1 MSWPTLRSRLSDAA
15 LALWSLLALFLLL
28 APVLIVVPMSFS
40 AGKELEFP
48 PRDFSLHW
56 YVRLFADPLWIE
68 ALRTSLV
75 LAVTSSLLALVAG
88 SLAAYA
94 LVRNSVIW
102 RDGVTASFIGPMVVP
117 PVVLAVAAYL
127 VYARLG
133 LLGTM
138 PGLVLA
144 HTVLSLPFV
153 VMIVSNAVAAFD
165 ERIEQAAISLG
176 ASRATVLARV
186 VAPALTPHLLVSWLF
201 AFAVSFD
208 EVVLTFFIAGIH
220 TTIPKKMFITL
231 RNEIDPTITAVS
243 ALLIA
248 VTVLIGIVAILLLQ
262 RRLLAVVGAE
272 KS

>member
-1 MSWPTLRSRLSDAA
+1 MSRRAIRSRLSDMA
-15 LALWSLLALFLLL
+15 LALWALAGLFLLL
-28 APVLIVVPMSFS
+28 APVLVVVPMSFS
-40 AGKELEFP
+40 AGKGLEFP
-48 PRDFSLHW
+48 PQGFSLHW
-56 YVRLFADPLWIE
+56 YGKLFADPLWME
-68 ALRTSLV
+68 ALRTSLI
-75 LAVTSSLLALVAG
+75 LAATSSLLALAAG

-102 RDGVTASFIGPMVVP
+102 REGIAASFIGPMVVP

-165 ERIEQAAISLG
+165 ERIEQAAVSLG
-176 ASRATVLARV
+176 ATRATVLTRV
-186 VAPALTPHLLVSWLF
+186 VAPALMPHLLVSWLF

-248 VTVLIGIVAILLLQ
+248 VTVLIGIVAVLLLQ
-262 RRLLAVVGAE
+262 RRILTVVGAE
-272 KS
+272 KT

>member
-1 MSWPTLRSRLSDAA
+1 MSRRAIRSRLSDMA
-15 LALWSLLALFLLL
+15 LALWALAGLFLLL
-28 APVLIVVPMSFS
+28 APVLVVVPMSFS
-40 AGKELEFP
+40 AGKGLEFP
-48 PRDFSLHW
+48 PQGFSLHW
-56 YVRLFADPLWIE
+56 YGKLFADPLWME

-75 LAVTSSLLALVAG
+75 LAATSSLLALATG

-102 RDGVTASFIGPMVVP
+102 REGIAASFIGPMVVP

-165 ERIEQAAISLG
+165 ERIEQAAVSLG
-176 ASRATVLARV
+176 ATRATVLTRV
-186 VAPALTPHLLVSWLF
+186 VAPALMPHLLVSWLF

-248 VTVLIGIVAILLLQ
+248 VTVLIGVVAVLLLQ
-262 RRLLAVVGAE
+262 RRILAVVGAE
-272 KS
+272 KT

>member
-1 MSWPTLRSRLSDAA
+1 MSRRAIRSRLSDMA
-15 LALWSLLALFLLL
+15 LALWALAGLFLLL
-28 APVLIVVPMSFS
+28 APVLVVVPMSFS
-40 AGKELEFP
+40 AGKGLEFP
-48 PRDFSLHW
+48 PQGFSLHW
-56 YVRLFADPLWIE
+56 YGKLFADPLWME
-68 ALRTSLV
+68 ALRTSLI
-75 LAVTSSLLALVAG
+75 LAATSSLLALATG

-102 RDGVTASFIGPMVVP
+102 REGIAASFIGPMVVP

-165 ERIEQAAISLG
+165 ERIEQAAVSLG
-176 ASRATVLARV
+176 ATRATVLTRV
-186 VAPALTPHLLVSWLF
+186 VAPALMPHLLVSWLF

-248 VTVLIGIVAILLLQ
+248 VTVLIGIVAVLLLQ
-262 RRLLAVVGAE
+262 RRILAVVGAE
-272 KS
+272 KT

>member
-1 MSWPTLRSRLSDAA
+1 MNWQALSSRLSDAA
-15 LALWSLLALFLLL
+15 LALWSLFALFLLL
-28 APVLIVVPMSFS
+28 APVLVVVPMSFS
-40 AGKELEFP
+40 ASKGLEFP
-48 PRDFSLHW
+48 PQGFSLHW
-56 YVRLFADPLWIE
+56 YGKLFADPLWIE

-75 LAVTSSLLALVAG
+75 LAATSSLLALAAG

-94 LVRNSVIW
+94 LVRNSVVW
-102 RDGVTASFIGPMVVP
+102 REAVAASFIGPMVVP

-176 ASRATVLARV
+176 ASRATVLTRV
-186 VAPALTPHLLVSWLF
+186 VAPALMPHLLVSWLF

-208 EVVLTFFIAGIH
+208 EVVLTFFIAGVH

-231 RNEIDPTITAVS
+231 RNEIDPTVTAVS

-248 VTVLIGIVAILLLQ
+248 VTVLIGVIAVLLLK
-262 RRLLAVVGAE
+262 RRILTVVGAE
-272 KS
+272 KT

>member
-1 MSWPTLRSRLSDAA
+1 MSRRAIRSRLFDMA
-15 LALWSLLALFLLL
+15 LALWALTGLFLLL
-28 APVLIVVPMSFS
+28 APVLVVVPMSFS
-40 AGKELEFP
+40 AGKGLEFP
-48 PRDFSLHW
+48 PQGFSLHW
-56 YVRLFADPLWIE
+56 YGKLFADPLWME
-68 ALRTSLV
+68 ALRTSLI
-75 LAVTSSLLALVAG
+75 LAATSSLLALATG

-102 RDGVTASFIGPMVVP
+102 REGIAASFIGPMVVP

-165 ERIEQAAISLG
+165 ERIEQAAVSLG
-176 ASRATVLARV
+176 ATRATVLTRV
-186 VAPALTPHLLVSWLF
+186 VAPALMPHLIVSWLF

-248 VTVLIGIVAILLLQ
+248 VTVLIGMVAVLLLQ
-262 RRLLAVVGAE
+262 RRILTVVGAE
-272 KS
+272 KT

>member
-1 MSWPTLRSRLSDAA
+1 MSRHAIRSRLSDMA
-15 LALWSLLALFLLL
+15 LALWALAGLFMLL
-28 APVLIVVPMSFS
+28 APVLVVVPMSFS
-40 AGKELEFP
+40 AGKGLEFP
-48 PRDFSLHW
+48 PQGFSLHW
-56 YVRLFADPLWIE
+56 YGKLFADPLWME

-75 LAVTSSLLALVAG
+75 LAATSSLLSLAVG

-94 LVRNSVIW
+94 LVRNAVIW
-102 RDGVTASFIGPMVVP
+102 RDGIAASFIGPMVVP

-138 PGLVLA
+138 PGLILA

-153 VMIVSNAVAAFD
+153 VMIVGNAVAAFD

-176 ASRATVLARV
+176 ATRATVLTRV
-186 VAPALTPHLLVSWLF
+186 VAPALMPHLLVSWLF

-248 VTVLIGIVAILLLQ
+248 ITVLMGVVAVLLLQ
-262 RRLLAVVGAE
+262 RRILAVVGAE
-272 KS
+272 KT

>member
-1 MSWPTLRSRLSDAA
+1 MSRRAIRSRLFDMA
-15 LALWSLLALFLLL
+15 LALWALTGLFLLL
-28 APVLIVVPMSFS
+28 APVLVVVPMSFS
-40 AGKELEFP
+40 AGKGLEFP
-48 PRDFSLHW
+48 PQGFSLHW
-56 YVRLFADPLWIE
+56 YGKLFADPLWME
-68 ALRTSLV
+68 ALRTSLI
-75 LAVTSSLLALVAG
+75 LAATSSLLALATG

-102 RDGVTASFIGPMVVP
+102 REGIAASFIGPMVVP

-165 ERIEQAAISLG
+165 ERIEQAAVSLG
-176 ASRATVLARV
+176 ATRATVLTRV
-186 VAPALTPHLLVSWLF
+186 VAPALMPHLLVSWLF

-248 VTVLIGIVAILLLQ
+248 VTVLIGIVAVLLLQ
-262 RRLLAVVGAE
+262 RRILTVVGAE
-272 KS
+272 KT

>member
-1 MSWPTLRSRLSDAA
+1 MNWQALRSRISDAA
-15 LALWSLLALFLLL
+15 LALWSIFALFLLL
-28 APVLIVVPMSFS
+28 APVLIVIPMSFS
-40 AGKELEFP
+40 ASNELEFP
-48 PRDFSLHW
+48 PRSFSLQW
-56 YVRLFADPLWIE
+56 YARLFADPLWIE
-68 ALRTSLV
+68 ALRTSLI
-75 LAVTSSLLALVAG
+75 LAVTSSLLALVTG

-94 LVRNSVIW
+94 LVRNSVVW
-102 RDGVTASFIGPMVVP
+102 RKAISASFIGPMVVP

-144 HTVLSLPFV
+144 HTALSLPFV
-153 VMIVSNAVAAFD
+153 VMIVSNAVASFD

-176 ASRATVLARV
+176 ASRATVLTRV

-208 EVVLTFFIAGIH
+208 EVVITFFIAGIH

-248 VTVLIGIVAILLLQ
+248 VTVLLGMIAILLLQ
-262 RRLLAVVGAE
+262 RRILAIVGAE
-272 KS
+272 KA

>member
-1 MSWPTLRSRLSDAA
+1 MSRRSIRSRLSDMA
-15 LALWSLLALFLLL
+15 LALWALAGLFMLL

-40 AGKELEFP
+40 AGKGLEFP
-48 PRDFSLHW
+48 PQGFSLHW
-56 YVRLFADPLWIE
+56 YGKLFADPLWME

-75 LAVTSSLLALVAG
+75 LAATSSLLALAAG

-102 RDGVTASFIGPMVVP
+102 RDGIVASFIGPMVVP

-165 ERIEQAAISLG
+165 ERIEQAAVSLG
-176 ASRATVLARV
+176 ATRATVLTRV
-186 VAPALTPHLLVSWLF
+186 VAPALMPHLLVSWLF

-248 VTVLIGIVAILLLQ
+248 VTVLIGVVAVLLLQ
-262 RRLLAVVGAE
+262 RRILAVVGAE
-272 KS
+272 KT